1 MQVIGLVLLFFAAGS
16 SSPPSHD
23 VDFCKVVQ
31 SPEAF
36 DGHNVTFTARVES
49 DGMHGILLE
58 DPRCTGAVTVD
69 VSHAGD
75 AFARLQDKLFEGQP
89 GTLDKVVRARWGGLI
104 ERTKGHARLI
114 VESID
119 QITSTARDGS
129 N

>member
-1 MQVIGLVLLFFAAGS
+1 MQLIALFSFAIGAMHAAA
-16 SSPPSHD
+16 SPI
-23 VDFCKVVQ
+23 DFCDLVKEPKV
-31 SPEAF
+31 F
-36 DGHNVTFTARVES
+36 NGRHVTFTARVES

-89 GTLDKVVRARWGGLI
+89 GTLDKVVQARWGGLI